1 MIKLKQTLTS
11 ECVQQISQLILTGEL
26 LPGEKIKGEYL
37 KNKLQVGLSPIREA
51 LSRLA
56 SGIFV
61 EATDNTGFRVAVL
74 NERYVLDGFMSYA
87 MIESLLLKE
96 AIEHGDDAWEAEIM
110 GNLYRLSKVE
120 ITKKVSY
127 QQWGELNNKFHD
139 SLIGGCQLTILK
151 RMRQECL
158 LFKDW
163 CYGLAY
169 PYKERVVM
177 EVSHV
182 EHVKIA
188 ELTCTRKTEPA
199 CAMLYNHTLHS
210 MNEINELL
218 KRRGI
223 YQ

>member
-1 MIKLKQTLTS
+1 MIKSKQTLTS

-120 ITKKVSY
+120 TTKKVSY

-139 SLIGGCQLTILK
+139 SLIAGCQLAILK

-169 PYKERVVM
+169 PYKERAVM
-177 EVSHV
+177 EVSHD
-182 EHVKIA
+182 EHAKIA
-188 ELTCTRKTEPA
+188 ELACARKTEPA
-199 CAMLYNHTLHS
+199 CAILYNHTLHS
-210 MNEINELL
+210 MNEINKLL

-223 YQ
+223 YE